1 MLNHVYCLFLGP
13 LTFNST
19 LNISSNSAA
28 PSFLKLCILHLF
40 FLRKFKSS
48 ASIAYL
54 ITLII
59 TLCLLVLWSIDFQSE
74 VQLYYDTMTYYEV
87 EKEG

>member
-28 PSFLKLCILHLF
+28 PSFFKLCLLHLF

-87 EKEG
+87 ENEG